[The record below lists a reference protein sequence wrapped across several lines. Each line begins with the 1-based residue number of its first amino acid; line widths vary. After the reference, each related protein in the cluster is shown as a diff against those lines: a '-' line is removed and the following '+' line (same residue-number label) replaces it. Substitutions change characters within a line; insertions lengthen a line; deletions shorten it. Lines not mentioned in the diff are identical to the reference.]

1 MSSQIEYTLRTV
13 ASLSHHTVT
22 MMSFLKSKFIYLFLC
37 WVFIAVG
44 RLFLLVASG
53 AATL

>member
-22 MMSFLKSKFIYLFLC
+22 RMSFLKSNVSYLFLC